1 MTFQKIKTF
10 VNQIMEALIL
20 PLILPL
26 ALIGKSEEMASRLRN
41 YAKKKKKKPAT
52 TPTLKPHW
60 GVIPAERYNA
70 LLARKNGTPPADP
83 ARRQLEISKKRPNI
97 HIGMIQADRFYAAL
111 AKKKKN

>member
-26 ALIGKSEEMASRLRN
+26 TLIDKSEEMASRLRN

-83 ARRQLEISKKRPNI
+83 ARRQPEISKKRPNI

>member
-20 PLILPL
+20 PLT
-26 ALIGKSEEMASRLRN
+26 LIDKSEEMASRLRN

-83 ARRQLEISKKRPNI
+83 ARRQPEISKKRPNI